1 MAGVLIGFAIIG
13 FVILV
18 GWLLARFDIVSQEGR
33 LVLNRTSFFAAS
45 PALLFT
51 VLAQADVGLLFSAV
65 LAVALVSFVA
75 VALLYAVVA
84 HIWLTRDPARIALA
98 ATASGYSNVNN
109 IGLPVA
115 IYVIGD
121 ASFIGPMLLLQ
132 LLLIAPLLLATLDIL
147 TAGRASL
154 VGIITQPLRNPMLI
168 GASLGA
174 VVAALDIQLPAPVLA
189 PLEILGGAAVPLMLL
204 ACGISLAGEK
214 PLQPGTGR
222 REVWLAVALKNAVMP
237 VAAYLLAAFA
247 FDLEPQPVFACTVM
261 AALPSGQNMY
271 QYALRYDRA
280 TVITRDIVL
289 LTTLLSLPVML
300 VVAWVL
306 QPT

>member
-1 MAGVLIGFAIIG
+1 MGGVLIGFAIIG

-18 GWLLARFDIVSQEGR
+18 GWLLARFRIVSQEGR

-51 VLAQADVGLLFSAV
+51 VLADSDVGLLFSGV
-65 LAVALVSFVA
+65 LGI
-75 VALLYAVVA
+75 ALLAFVVVA
-84 HIWLTRDPARIALA
+84 AVYIVVARLWLTKDPSRIALA
-98 ATASGYSNVNN
+98 AASAGYSNVNN

-121 ASFIGPMLLLQ
+121 ASFVGPMLLLQ
-132 LLLIAPLLLATLDIL
+132 LLVIAPVLLLTLDIL
-147 TAGRASL
+147 TSGRAS
-154 VGIITQPLRNPMLI
+154 VAGILTQPLRNPMLI
-168 GASLGA
+168 GSLLGA
-174 VVAALDIQLPAPVLA
+174 LVAAFDIQLPDPVLA

-204 ACGISLAGEK
+204 AFGVSLGGER

-222 REVWLAVALKNAVMP
+222 REVWLAVVLKNAVMP
-237 VAAYLLAAFA
+237 VAAFVLAKFA
-247 FDLEPQPVFACTVM
+247 FGMDAQLVYACTVM
-261 AALPSGQNMY
+261 AALPSAQNMY

-289 LTTLLSLPVML
+289 LTTVLALPVML
-300 VVAWVL
+300 VIAWL
-306 QPT
+306 LKPA

>member
-1 MAGVLIGFAIIG
+1 MGGVLIGFAIIG

-51 VLAQADVGLLFSAV
+51 VLAQADVGLLFSGV
-65 LAVALVSFVA
+65 LAVALVSFAA

-84 HIWLTRDPARIALA
+84 RIWLTKDPSRIAIA

-132 LLLIAPLLLATLDIL
+132 LLLLAPLLLATLDIL
-147 TAGRASL
+147 TAGRASF

-168 GASLGA
+168 GATLGA

-204 ACGISLAGEK
+204 AFGISLAGEK

-237 VAAYLLAAFA
+237 IAAYLLAAFA
-247 FDLEPQPVFACTVM
+247 FDLEPQLVFACTVM

-289 LTTLLSLPVML
+289 LTTVLSLPVML
-300 VVAWVL
+300 IIAWVL

>member
-1 MAGVLIGFAIIG
+1 MGGVLIGFAIIG

-18 GWLLARFDIVSQEGR
+18 GWLLARFRIVSQEGR

-51 VLAQADVGLLFSAV
+51 VLADSDVGLLFSSV
-65 LAVALVSFVA
+65 LAVALLAFVA
-75 VALLYAVVA
+75 VALVYLVVA
-84 HIWLTRDPARIALA
+84 RIWLTKDASRIALA
-98 ATASGYSNVNN
+98 AASSGYSNVNN

-121 ASFIGPMLLLQ
+121 ASFVGPMLLLQ
-132 LLLIAPLLLATLDIL
+132 LLVIAPVLLLTLDIV
-147 TAGRASL
+147 TSGRASVVSIL
-154 VGIITQPLRNPMLI
+154 TQPLRNPMLI
-168 GASLGA
+168 GSLLGA
-174 VVAALDIQLPAPVLA
+174 LVAAFGIQLPDPVLA

-204 ACGISLAGEK
+204 AFGVSLGGER

-222 REVWLAVALKNAVMP
+222 REVWLAVVLKNTVMP
-237 VAAYLLAAFA
+237 AVAFLLARFA
-247 FDLEPQPVFACTVM
+247 FGMDAQLVYACTVM
-261 AALPSGQNMY
+261 AALPSAQNMY

-289 LTTLLSLPVML
+289 LTTVLALPVLL
-300 VVAWVL
+300 VIAWL
-306 QPT
+306 LKPA

>member
-1 MAGVLIGFAIIG
+1 MGGVLIGFAIIG

-18 GWLLARFDIVSQEGR
+18 GWLLARFDIVSQDGR

-51 VLAQADVGLLFSAV
+51 VLAEADVGLLFSSV
-65 LAVALVSFVA
+65 LAVALIAFVI
-75 VALLYAVVA
+75 VALVYILVA
-84 HIWLTRDPARIALA
+84 RVWLTKDPSRIALA

-121 ASFIGPMLLLQ
+121 ASFVGPMLLLQ

-147 TAGRASL
+147 TAGRASV
-154 VGIITQPLRNPMLI
+154 VGILTQPLRNPMLI
-168 GASLGA
+168 GAILGA
-174 VVAALDIQLPAPVLA
+174 IVAALDIQLPAPVLA

-204 ACGISLAGEK
+204 AFGISLGGER

-222 REVWLAVALKNAVMP
+222 REVWLSVALKNAVMP
-237 VAAYLLAAFA
+237 VAAYLLARFA
-247 FDLEPQPVFACTVM
+247 FGMDEQLVYACTVM
-261 AALPSGQNMY
+261 AALPSAQNMY

-289 LTTLLSLPVML
+289 LTTVLSLPVML
-300 VVAWVL
+300 VIAWVL
-306 QPT
+306 KPA

>member
-18 GWLLARFDIVSQEGR
+18 GWLLARFGIVSQEGR
-33 LVLNRTSFFAAS
+33 LVLNKTSFFAAS

-51 VLAQADVGLLFSAV
+51 VLAASDVQLLFSGV
-65 LAVALVSFVA
+65 LAVALLAF
-75 VALLYAVVA
+75 LVVA
-84 HIWLTRDPARIALA
+84 IIYVVVARIWLTEDASRIALA
-98 ATASGYSNVNN
+98 ATSSGYSNVNN

-121 ASFIGPMLLLQ
+121 ASFVGPMLLLQ
-132 LLLIAPLLLATLDIL
+132 LLVIAPALLLTLDIL
-147 TAGRASL
+147 TVGRAS
-154 VGIITQPLRNPMLI
+154 VGGILTQPLRNPMLI
-168 GASLGA
+168 GSLLGA
-174 VVAALDIQLPAPVLA
+174 LVAAFDIQLPAPVLA

-204 ACGISLAGEK
+204 AFGISLGGER

-237 VAAYLLAAFA
+237 LSAFMLARFAFA
-247 FDLEPQPVFACTVM
+247 MDDQLVYACTVM
-261 AALPSGQNMY
+261 AALPSAQNMY

-289 LTTLLSLPVML
+289 LTTVLALPVLL
-300 VVAWVL
+300 VIAWL
-306 QPT
+306 LNPA

>member
-1 MAGVLIGFAIIG
+1 MGGVLIGFAIIG

-18 GWLLARFDIVSQEGR
+18 GWLLARFDVVSQEGR

-51 VLAQADVGLLFSAV
+51 VLARADVGLLFSGV
-65 LAVALVSFVA
+65 LAIALVSFVA

-84 HIWLTRDPARIALA
+84 RLWLTREPSRIALA

-147 TAGRASL
+147 TAGRASF

-168 GASLGA
+168 GATLGA

-204 ACGISLAGEK
+204 AFGISLAGEK

-247 FDLEPQPVFACTVM
+247 FDLEPQLVFACTVM

>member
-1 MAGVLIGFAIIG
+1 MGGVLIGFAIIG

-18 GWLLARFDIVSQEGR
+18 GWLLARFGIVSQEGR

-51 VLAQADVGLLFSAV
+51 VLAGADVGLLFSGV
-65 LAVALVSFVA
+65 LAVALIAFVA
-75 VALLYAVVA
+75 VALVYAVVA
-84 HIWLTRDPARIALA
+84 RVWFTKDPSRIALG

-121 ASFIGPMLLLQ
+121 ASFVGPMLLLQ
-132 LLLIAPLLLATLDIL
+132 LLLIAPVLLATLDIL
-147 TAGRASL
+147 TAGRASF

-168 GASLGA
+168 GAMLGA
-174 VVAALDIQLPAPVLA
+174 VVAALDIELPEPVLA

-204 ACGISLAGEK
+204 AFGISLGGDR
-214 PLQPGTGR
+214 PLQPGSGR
-222 REVWLAVALKNAVMP
+222 REVALAVVLKNLAMP
-237 VAAYLLAAFA
+237 VAAFLLAKLAFGM
-247 FDLEPQPVFACTVM
+247 DDELVYACTVM
-261 AALPSGQNMY
+261 AALPSAQNMY

-289 LTTLLSLPVML
+289 LTTVTSLPVML
-300 VVAWVL
+300 LIAWL
-306 QPT
+306 LKPA